1 MTESFVK
8 GPVSWSDNLL
18 PDSGGREESG
28 GATEEAAEEC
38 LRKRRPRPQIDV
50 ILELISSKNTLPNG
64 LADPLGM
71 EKLEL

>member
-1 MTESFVK
+1 MEGV
-8 GPVSWSDNLL
+8 
-18 PDSGGREESG
+18 REEHSWRG
-28 GATEEAAEEC
+28 
-38 LRKRRPRPQIDV
+38 RPRPRTKV